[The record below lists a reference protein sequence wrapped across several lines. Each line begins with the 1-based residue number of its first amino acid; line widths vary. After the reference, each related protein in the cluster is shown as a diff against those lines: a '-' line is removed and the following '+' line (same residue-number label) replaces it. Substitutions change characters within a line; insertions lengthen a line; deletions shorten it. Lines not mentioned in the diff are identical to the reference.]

1 MLIGTEFL
9 NNFNQKD
16 KTMKF
21 GYARVS
27 KNDQSLEVQIQK
39 LTKAGCDEI
48 FQEKVSGSKDDRSQL
63 NLLLSK
69 IRKGDTI
76 CVVRLDRLGRRM
88 SKLIDLINNFKNQ
101 GIEFNSLENNIDT
114 TTPMGMVL
122 FSMCAAFAEMERGL
136 ITERVKAGLD
146 VARSK
151 GRTGGRPRALT
162 PDKLKTLRLLTK
174 TKEFSVTKICQI
186 VGITRSVYYRATN
199 EELL

>member
-1 MLIGTEFL
+1 MKLLQYPPNTYSSSAHFL
-9 NNFNQKD
+9 YTVGVN
-16 KTMKF
+16 
-21 GYARVS
+21 
-27 KNDQSLEVQIQK
+27 
-39 LTKAGCDEI
+39 
-48 FQEKVSGSKDDRSQL
+48 L
-63 NLLLSK
+63 NK

-76 CVVRLDRLGRRM
+76 CVVRLDRLERRM

-114 TTPMGMVL
+114 TTPIGMVL
-122 FSMCAAFAEMERGL
+122 FSMCAAFAEMERVL

-174 TKEFSVTKICQI
+174 TK
-186 VGITRSVYYRATN
+186 
-199 EELL
+199 